1 MLADVEADLQAMS
14 ADTAQLRADELLRG
28 LGFSRER
35 IEQPLSALSD
45 GWRMRARLAAALF
58 QPCHLL
64 LLDEPT
70 SFLDFSS
77 VLWLESHLA
86 QALPLDTTL
95 LLVTH
100 DRALADRVA
109 DETIVMRD
117 AQLEYF
123 AGNLSDYYDEREKK
137 TKWLTS
143 MKEAQERQTAH
154 MEKTIQGNLRAAKRS
169 GDDKKLK
176 QVASRQKKL
185 EDRMGLQV
193 SAKGTRFKLNRDLVG
208 WHTAKR
214 AEIEIPKDD
223 VRCRFALPAPNYS
236 SGASK
241 SAAPLVSCEN
251 IGFTYHG
258 SKGPLFKGFSMS
270 LRAGERVGFIG
281 ENGAGKST
289 LLSCLFRSEDIL
301 RLGRIDGTVS
311 LSSGV
316 AVGHFSQSNVDALPS
331 DLTALAVL
339 ALPTEQEARSALASL
354 GLAGK
359 VVSDVP
365 ISQLSGGQRVRVALA
380 RIVFPIAPEILVL
393 DEISTHLDADTVQ
406 SLASELRLYRG
417 AVCLVSHDRW
427 FLEAVLEERDSR
439 LDDKG
444 KESSD
449 DGISNGGT
457 LFWLDRGKVKRVE
470 GGMQEFEQK
479 LRRRAA
485 KMR

>member
-1 MLADVEADLQAMS
+1 MADVEADLQALS
-14 ADTAQLRADELLRG
+14 ADTAQVRADGLLRG
-28 LGFSRER
+28 LGFSAER
-35 IEQPLSALSD
+35 MHQPLSALSD
-45 GWRMRARLAAALF
+45 GWRVRARLAAALF
-58 QPCHLL
+58 KPCHLL

-86 QALPLDTTL
+86 QALPIDTAL

-123 AGNLSDYYDEREKK
+123 AGNLSVYYEEREKK
-137 TKWLTS
+137 TKWMTS
-143 MKEAQERQTAH
+143 IKEAQERQTAH

-193 SAKGTRFKLNRDLVG
+193 SAKGTRFKLNRDLAG
-208 WHTAKR
+208 YHTSNR
-214 AEIEIPKDD
+214 AEIEIPKDE
-223 VRCRFALPAPNYS
+223 VRSRFTLPTAKLSLGPAKTT
-236 SGASK
+236 G
-241 SAAPLVSCEN
+241 PLVSCDN
-251 IGFTYHG
+251 LGYTYRG
-258 SKGPLFKGFSMS
+258 SEDPLFKGFSMC

-289 LLSCLFRSEDIL
+289 LLSCLFRSGDASQ
-301 RLGRIDGTVS
+301 LGKIDGTVS

-316 AVGHFSQSNVDALPS
+316 AVGHFSQSHVDTLPS
-331 DLTALAVL
+331 ALTALAVM

-380 RIVFPIAPEILVL
+380 RILFPIGPDILVL

-406 SLASELRLYRG
+406 NLASELRHYHG

-427 FLEAVLEERDSR
+427 FLEAVLEEGDSR
-439 LDDKG
+439 QDDEEEG
-444 KESSD
+444 GVNDRISSE
-449 DGISNGGT
+449 GT
-457 LFWLDRGKVKRVE
+457 LFWLNRGKVKRLE
-470 GGMQEFEQK
+470 GGMHEFEEK
-479 LRRRAA
+479 MRRRAV